1 MKPTARTFAKLGLLA
16 ALPLALAACEPN
28 KTTITRT
35 DRVVAAPVVTMG
47 ANGRTVTFGDGCVV
61 TYSTA
66 GVATTRTAACSPQQM
81 TQAAAVVVAR

>member
-1 MKPTARTFAKLGLLA
+1 MTARRSLASLGLLA

-28 KTTITRT
+28 RTTITRT
-35 DRVVAAPVVTMG
+35 DRVVAAPVVTTG

-66 GVATTRTAACSPQQM
+66 GVATTRSAMCSTEQM
-81 TQAAAVVVAR
+81 TQAQAVVMAR